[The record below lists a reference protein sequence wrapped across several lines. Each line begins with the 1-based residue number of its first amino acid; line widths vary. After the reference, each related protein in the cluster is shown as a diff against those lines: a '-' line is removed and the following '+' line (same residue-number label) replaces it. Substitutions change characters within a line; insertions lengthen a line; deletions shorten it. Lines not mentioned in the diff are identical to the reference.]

1 MRLLVQYVSLIAAAL
16 CCTAIALVAALHD
29 GLKGSRIALQPR
41 MRATSMVLTAGEAPP
56 HVSLWIDMRASP
68 LTAAETMAALYR
80 GMRSLLSEQGQDPD
94 SSLVLTSIKDPIA
107 GLLYAADAGERAAA
121 DIAALPDMPA
131 YSYNENR
138 ELFNIATGAV
148 VGTIVSPVSPD
159 ALAQCA
165 RATEAQASVLLFDRV
180 KPSDWARTLPMMEL
194 ATTMAYAGGKTCAVA
209 VRDKLQ
215 AHEAV
220 LASYKSQQEQGS
232 GGFALGGSAAAAV
245 TAEESVFTNG
255 GLILVAEPDP
265 ALWECCM
272 MYML

>member
-1 MRLLVQYVSLIAAAL
+1 VQYVSLIAAAL
-16 CCTAIALVAALHD
+16 CCTAIALVAAPHN
-29 GLKGSRIALQPR
+29 GFKHSRFALQPR

-56 HVSLWIDMRASP
+56 QVSLWIDMRASP

-80 GMRSLLSEQGQDPD
+80 GLRSLLSEQGQDPD
-94 SSLVLTSIKDPIA
+94 SSLLLTSIKDPIA

-121 DIAALPDMPA
+121 EIAALPDMPA

-148 VGTIVSPVSPD
+148 VGTVVSPVSPD

-165 RATEAQASVLLFDRV
+165 RATEAQEPVLLFDRV

-220 LASYKSQQEQGS
+220 LASYKSKQEQGS

-245 TAEESVFTNG
+245 GTAAESVFSKG

-265 ALWECCM
+265 VLWECCM

>member
-1 MRLLVQYVSLIAAAL
+1 MQYVSLIAAAL
-16 CCTAIALVAALHD
+16 CCTVVALVAAPYNV
-29 GLKGSRIALQPR
+29 KGRIALQPR
-41 MRATSMVLTAGEAPP
+41 MRSTSMVLTAGEAPP
-56 HVSLWIDMRASP
+56 QVSLWIDMRASP

-80 GMRSLLSEQGQDPD
+80 GMRSLQSEQGQDPD
-94 SSLVLTSIKDPIA
+94 LSPVLTSIKNPIA

-121 DIAALPDMPA
+121 DIAALSDMPA

-148 VGTIVSPVSPD
+148 VGTVVSPASPD

-165 RATEAQASVLLFDRV
+165 RATEAQAPVLLFDRV

-220 LASYKSQQEQGS
+220 LAAYKSQQEQGS

-245 TAEESVFTNG
+245 SAAEKSVFTKG